1 MKSSLLTRPLAVLCG
16 IAATAALAQ
25 ATPTGAAPAS
35 PPAYR
40 SAFDGYQRFS
50 EEKTTPW
57 PQSNEAVREA
67 GGWRAYAREAAQPP
81 APGASAP
88 PSKPGAADSHG
99 AHPKP

>member
-1 MKSSLLTRPLAVLCG
+1 MKSSLLTRPLAVICG

-25 ATPTGAAPAS
+25 ATAPGAAPVS

-50 EEKTTPW
+50 DEKTTPW
-57 PQSNEAVREA
+57 AQSNEAVRDA

-81 APGASAP
+81 ASESAP
-88 PSKPGAADSHG
+88 PSKAGAGDPHG
-99 AHPKP
+99 AHHKP